1 VIVMLRIDLKGL
13 WAHKR
18 RLVGTFL
25 AVLLGVAF
33 LSGTLVLGDTLRA
46 NFDTLFTSV
55 TGSTGAVVRSAT
67 KVDDSPATP
76 RAPVDQSL
84 VDRVRAAPGVGSIQ
98 PVVDGL
104 GQIVARD
111 GKAIAAMGP
120 ARASTWIADQSLT
133 PYRLAEG
140 RAPQRPDEV
149 VINRGAAKDGD
160 LHVGDRTTIA
170 TPQRVPVKIVGIV
183 TFQDADAFGGSTY
196 AGFTLQGA
204 QRHLLKRPG
213 QVTSILVKAA
223 PGVSQQELVRG
234 LRPLLPAGV
243 QAITGAELSDESIT
257 DINQGFLGLFRT
269 FLLVFAG
276 IALFVAMFSIANT
289 FSIIVAQRT
298 RESALLRAM
307 GASRRQVLTSVALE
321 ALATGLVASAAGLA
335 GGIGIASGLKAVFAG
350 LGFPLPASGL
360 VFNPS
365 NAVISV
371 GVGVVVTLLAGM
383 LPALRASRVAPL
395 AALREAAVEHTT
407 TSRRRAVA
415 GAALSAVGA
424 AVVVAA
430 VLAGGDATA
439 RLTGVGA
446 VLTFVGVV
454 TLGAV
459 VARPASALIGAP
471 MTWLR
476 GVTGALARRN
486 AMRSPQ
492 RTAGAAA
499 ALLIGVGVVTL
510 FTVFTASLQSSIGQ
524 SVSSTFG
531 GDLVIASSGFTGG
544 RLDPHL
550 ATDLGRLPEVR
561 QATGVSSGNALVGG
575 GSQRVSVADP
585 AQLDGVLDLKMAAG
599 SIAGLSGRQLA
610 VAERVAD
617 AKGWRLGSPVP
628 VRFADG
634 ATGTFTVGAIF
645 SGRDVVLGDYL
656 LPRSAWAPHSAQD
669 VDTSVLIKLD
679 DGVSLA
685 AGRAAAERVAVAYGG
700 PRVQDRQQ
708 YADSVAGGVNQLL
721 TVVYIMLALAIVIAL
736 MGIANTLSLS
746 VHERT
751 RELGLLRAVGETR
764 GQLRAMV
771 RWESVIIALFG
782 TIIGLGLGV
791 FLGWAFVRAA
801 GQDNVSAF
809 AAPLGQ
815 LGVVL
820 AVGALAGVLA
830 GIRPAR
836 RAAKLNVL
844 RAIAVE

>member
-1 VIVMLRIDLKGL
+1 MLRIDLKGL

-298 RESALLRAM
+298 RESALLRAV
-307 GASRRQVLTSVALE
+307 GASRRQVLVSVALE
-321 ALATGLVASAAGLA
+321 ALGVGLVASAAGLV
-335 GGIGIASGLKAVFAG
+335 GGIGIATGLKALFAS
-350 LGFPLPASGL
+350 LGFPFPTSGL
-360 VFNPS
+360 VFKPS
-365 NAVISV
+365 NAAISV
-371 GVGVVVTLLAGM
+371 AVGMVVTLLASA

-395 AALREAAVEHTT
+395 AALREVSAGRAPL
-407 TSRRRAVA
+407 SRPRALA
-415 GAALSAVGA
+415 GAAVGA
-424 AVVVAA
+424 AGVAVVVAV
-430 VLAGGDATA
+430 VLAGGDAMPL
-439 RLTGVGA
+439 LTGAGA
-446 VLTFVGVV
+446 VLTVAGVV
-454 TLGAV
+454 ALGPAM
-459 VARPASALIGAP
+459 ARPASRLIGAP
-471 MTWLR
+471 LARLR
-476 GVTGALARRN
+476 GVSGSLARRN
-486 AMRSPQ
+486 AIRNPQ
-492 RTAGAAA
+492 RTAGAAV
-499 ALLIGVGVVTL
+499 ALMIGVGVVTL
-510 FTVFTASLQSSIGQ
+510 FTVFTASLQASIQ
-524 SVSSTFG
+524 RSVSTSFG
-531 GDLVIASSGFTGG
+531 GDLAVVSGGFTGG
-544 RLDPHL
+544 RLDPAL
-550 ATDLGRLPEVR
+550 AASVDRLPQVR
-561 QATGVSSGNALVGG
+561 QAVGIGMGRVVVGG
-575 GSQRVSVADP
+575 GRHEVSVADP
-585 AQLDGVLDLKMAAG
+585 AQLDAVLDLDMTAG
-599 SIAGLSGRQLA
+599 SIGGLNGRQLA
-610 VAERVAD
+610 VAEQVAD
-617 AKGWRLGSPVP
+617 DNGWRLGTPVP

-634 ATGTFTVGAIF
+634 ATETFTVGAIY
-645 SGRDVVLGDYL
+645 SGSDVVVGDYL
-656 LPRSAWAPHSAQD
+656 LPRAQVAPHVTQEADS
-669 VDTSVLIKLD
+669 TVLIRLG
-679 DGVSLA
+679 DGVGLA
-685 AGRAAAERVAVAYGG
+685 VGRAAVERATSAYGG
-700 PRVQDRQQ
+700 PEVQDRQQ
-708 YADSVAGGVNQLL
+708 FADNVAGGVSQLL

-746 VHERT
+746 VYERT

-782 TIIGLGLGV
+782 TTVGLCLGV
-791 FLGWAFVRAA
+791 FLGWALVRAA
-801 GQDNVSAF
+801 GQQDLGVF

-815 LGVVL
+815 LGAVL
-820 AVGALAGVLA
+820 AVGAIAGVLA

-836 RAAKLNVL
+836 RAARLNVL
-844 RAIAVE
+844 QAIAVE